1 MIFMITFAV
10 YSFRIADN
18 IDVANQCS
26 CVLHTE
32 TEDHNIYLFKLQLQ
46 LQLGLVPGLP
56 YKDTR

>member
-1 MIFMITFAV
+1 MITFAV

-32 TEDHNIYLFKLQLQ
+32 TEDHNICLFKLQ